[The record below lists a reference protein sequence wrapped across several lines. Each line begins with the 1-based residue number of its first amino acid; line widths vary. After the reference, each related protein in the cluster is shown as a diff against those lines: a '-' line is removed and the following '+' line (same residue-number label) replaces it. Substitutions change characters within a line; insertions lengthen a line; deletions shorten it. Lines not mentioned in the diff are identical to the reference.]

1 MRDRVFTLLKVAISL
16 GLIAYLLLVKVD
28 LAQVGQAIAGANIWY
43 LVLALALYLVAIT
56 VGCAKWRLL
65 LAAQGIRLPLPRLFS
80 FTLVGLFF
88 GNFLLPIVAGDVV
101 RGYDLARSTER
112 GAEAAISV
120 LVDKLIGLLAFITA
134 AALMSAY
141 AIWGMGRA
149 DLQGLATIV
158 FVAFLGFTLAFASI
172 LSHRLRGLFERLLAI
187 RIFQPVAP
195 VYRRLSDAIQAYRN
209 DPGALIQAF
218 GISLIVLLITNV
230 VNWLVAESVG
240 ANVPMIYIFLFNPMV
255 AFAPVLIPSIGGLGV
270 NQGAFDLFYA
280 TLGKITSSELAVT
293 FSLVMQVIIYAS
305 SLPGGVLWLRRRKPA
320 RVLADARDN
329 PPVESPGDH
338 GDD

>member
-1 MRDRVFTLLKVAISL
+1 MKDRFWTLLKVAISL

-28 LAQVGQAIAGANIWY
+28 LSTVGQAIASANIWY
-43 LVLALALYLVAIT
+43 LLLALALYFVAIT
-56 VGCAKWRLL
+56 VGCAKWKLL
-65 LAAQGIRLPLPRLFS
+65 LAAQGIRLPLPHLMS
-80 FTLVGLFF
+80 FTFVGLFF

-134 AALMSAY
+134 AAVMSAY
-141 AIWGMGRA
+141 AIWGLNRA

-158 FVAFLGFTLAFASI
+158 FIAFLGFMLAFAVI
-172 LSHRLRGLFERLLAI
+172 LSRRLRKQIERLFEI
-187 RIFQPVAP
+187 RIFKPVAP
-195 VYRRLSDAIQAYRN
+195 IYGKLSEALQAYRN
-209 DPGALIQAF
+209 NLGALAQAF

-230 VNWLVAESVG
+230 VNWLIAEAVG
-240 ANVPMIYIFLFNPMV
+240 ANVPMIYIFLFNPMI

-280 TLGKITSSELAVT
+280 TLGHVTTSNLAIT
-293 FSLVMQVIIYAS
+293 FSLVMQVIIYVS
-305 SLPGGVLWLRRRKPA
+305 SLPGGVLWLRKRRPDHAK
-320 RVLADARDN
+320 ADDQTASTA
-329 PPVESPGDH
+329 P
-338 GDD
+338 